1 MTDPIAVVGHYD
13 RKGLTGSVSKALAD
27 LGLDEGRITS
37 EDLAA
42 LDQFHSRGLIAT
54 IDLAKAVAPA
64 AGDVVLDIGSGLGG
78 PSRYLADA
86 FGCSVEGVDLSPSYV
101 EVAGYLA
108 ERMGL
113 SDRVRYQVGNAL
125 SLPFADGSF
134 DIVWTQH
141 VAMNISDR
149 PGLYREVARV
159 LKPGGRFASY
169 DVVAGEVSPI
179 HFPVPWSAGPDTS
192 FLLTKQQ
199 FRDVVIDQ
207 GFAVQSWIDRTEE
220 SIAWSLARAASA
232 MNSPVKSML
241 GLSLAMGPDFSVM
254 SRNLLY
260 NLEERRAAIL
270 EAVLLRR

>member
-1 MTDPIAVVGHYD
+1 MTDPTAVTGHYD
-13 RKGLTGSVSKALAD
+13 RKGLTESVLRALAE
-27 LGLDEGRITS
+27 LGLDERRITS

-54 IDLAKAVAPA
+54 IDLAEAVAPRA
-64 AGDVVLDIGSGLGG
+64 DDVVLDIGSGLGG
-78 PSRYLADA
+78 PSRYLAET

-101 EVAGYLA
+101 DVAGYLA

-113 SDRVRYQVGNAL
+113 SDRVHYQVGNAL
-125 SLPFADGSF
+125 SLPFAPGSF

-149 PGLYREVARV
+149 TGLYREVARV

-179 HFPVPWSAGPDTS
+179 LFPVPWSTGPDTS
-192 FLLTKQQ
+192 FLLTKKQ
-199 FRDVVIDQ
+199 FMDVVIEQ
-207 GFAVQSWIDRTEE
+207 GFAVQSWIDRTQE
-220 SIAWSLARAASA
+220 SIAWSLARADAA
-232 MNSPVKSML
+232 ANSPVQPTL

-260 NLEERRAAIL
+260 NLEEGRTAIL
-270 EAVLLRR
+270 EAVFLRG